1 MMGRPKKQTPQYSTD
16 TINGYTYY
24 RTRIV
29 DADGKRV
36 SLRAKS
42 PEELETK
49 KAEALR
55 QIAET
60 TFRLENP
67 TVADYCEKWLQ

>member
-1 MMGRPKKQTPQYSTD
+1 MGRPKKQTPQYSTD
-16 TINGYTYY
+16 VINGYTYY

-42 PEELETK
+42 PEELEAK

-55 QIAET
+55 QIAEA

-67 TVADYCEKWLQ
+67 TVADY

>member
-1 MMGRPKKQTPQYSTD
+1 MMGRP
-16 TINGYTYY
+16 YTYY

-55 QIAET
+55 QIAEA

-67 TVADYCEKWLQ
+67 P

>member
-1 MMGRPKKQTPQYSTD
+1 MGRPKKQVPQYSTD
-16 TINGYTYY
+16 TFNGYTYY
-24 RTRIV
+24 RTRIT

-49 KAEALR
+49 KQDALR
-55 QIAET
+55 QVAEA
-60 TFRLENP
+60 TFRLEIRPLLN
-67 TVADYCEKWLQ
+67 TVKNG

>member
-1 MMGRPKKQTPQYSTD
+1 MGRPKKQTPQYSTD
-16 TINGYTYY
+16 VINGYTYY

-42 PEELETK
+42 PEELEAK

-55 QIAET
+55 
-60 TFRLENP
+60 P
-67 TVADYCEKWLQ
+67 TLGQRPSRITAPR